1 MKLIKRIVLL
11 LPLVVLLAMG
21 GLFLRSLSLD
31 DAVPSAL
38 ISQPFPGFSLPVL
51 SETGSDE
58 QMVTEEI
65 LKGQISL
72 VNVWATWCPTCYVEH
87 PFFVEL
93 AQQGMTIFGMNY
105 KDQRADAIG
114 WLAKLGDPYHTT
126 FEDASGRLGIDL
138 GVRGA
143 PETFLVDSHGV
154 IRYKHEGELNARVW
168 QTLFVPRIA
177 EIEQEG
183 Q

>member
-1 MKLIKRIVLL
+1 MKVIKRALLL
-11 LPLVVLLAMG
+11 LPLGVMLALG

-38 ISQPFPGFSLPVL
+38 ISQPFPHFSLPVL
-51 SETGSDE
+51 SAETDGQE
-58 QMVTEEI
+58 IVTEEI
-65 LKGQISL
+65 FKGRISL

-87 PFFVEL
+87 PFFIEL
-93 AQQGMTIFGMNY
+93 AEQGVTIFGMNY
-105 KDQRADAIG
+105 KDQRADAID
-114 WLAKLGDPYHTT
+114 WLTNLGDPYAVT

-143 PETFLVDSHGV
+143 PETFLVDGQGV
-154 IRYKHEGELNARVW
+154 IRYKHEGEVNERVW
-168 QTLFVPRIA
+168 ATLFAPKIA